1 MFVNS
6 NKLSAI
12 KKYVQEKLKQQFSS
26 SEIKFIFNA
35 TAEQRLGVE
44 NAYMLLNDISLS
56 ESDLLFFRAV
66 VKRLLTGEPFQQI
79 IGFSE
84 FYGLKIKVSSAVLTP
99 RPETEEL
106 VHQIVTDLKK
116 LNNETP
122 VLMDVCSGSG
132 CISLALKSAFPNG
145 KIIGIEKS
153 SEALEVARLNA
164 ENLKLPVDFRQRDVL
179 TDDWQIDQKVDVIVS
194 NPPYVTWAE
203 KDSMS
208 KTVLDFEPSMALF
221 VANEDPLLFYR
232 KIAEKALLLLNEE
245 GKLYFE
251 INEKYGSET
260 LKLLEEMN
268 FSNVQI
274 LKDLQGKD
282 RMVVAVK

>member
-12 KKYVQEKLKQQFSS
+12 KKYVQEKLKEQFSS

-35 TAEQRLGVE
+35 TAEQRLEVE

-106 VHQIVTDLKK
+106 VHQIVSDLKK
-116 LNNETP
+116 LNNDAP
-122 VLMDVCSGSG
+122 IIIDVCSGSG
-132 CISLALKSAFPNG
+132 CIALALKSAFPNG
-145 KIIGIEKS
+145 TIIGIEKS

-179 TDDWQIDQKVDVIVS
+179 TDDWQINQKVAIIVS

-221 VANEDPLLFYR
+221 VANEDPLLFYI
-232 KIAEKALLLLNEE
+232 KIAEEAFSLLNKD

-251 INEKYGSET
+251 INEKYGSDIV
-260 LKLLEEMN
+260 KLLEEMN
-268 FSNVQI
+268 FTNVQ
-274 LKDLQGKD
+274 LLTDLQGKD
-282 RMVVAVK
+282 RMVIATK